1 MSDIDTMLMTK
12 SSPLTQGG
20 VNGAQHF
27 AAFLADATTAEGA
40 LCDSYELTDA
50 LVDEIERHFLGK
62 TMVQLESEIDRS
74 KPPVDAQFSSVDYW
88 LEHGRFTGDLM
99 AEFARQHGGSVELY
113 RQLGRIHDADYLR
126 FPHKERNSPHP
137 VHPMALALYL
147 RSKGTPAIVQ
157 LAIMEHA
164 GYIGA
169 GEKFACKLSA
179 ALSACD
185 DLATYAS
192 AVDMTHLSATQALDP
207 LALKLL
213 QSAAPPAFR
222 LDVST
227 SCPDRVLAHVDLFI
241 NKCFGIALSLPS

>member
-1 MSDIDTMLMTK
+1 MSDIDAMLMTK
-12 SSPLTQGG
+12 SSPLIRGG
-20 VNGAQHF
+20 VTGAQHF
-27 AAFLADATTAEGA
+27 AAFLANEAAAEGA
-40 LCDSYELTDA
+40 LCDGYELADG
-50 LVDEIERHFLGK
+50 LVEEIEKHFLGK
-62 TMVQLESEIDRS
+62 TMAQLETEIDRA
-74 KPPVDAQFSSVDYW
+74 KPPIFAQFSSVDYW

-99 AEFARQHGGSVELY
+99 AEFARRHGGSANLY

-126 FPHKERNSPHP
+126 YPHKDRNSTRP

-147 RSKGTPAIVQ
+147 RDNEVPAIVQ

-169 GEKFACKLSA
+169 GENFSGKLSA

-192 AVDMTHLSATQALDP
+192 AVDARHPHVGQELSPFARDLMKAVP
-207 LALKLL
+207 L
-213 QSAAPPAFR
+213 PAFR

-241 NKCFGIALSLPS
+241 NNCFGIALALP